1 MSVHPK
7 YPNVEVQLSGQNGN
21 AFMVLGLCL
30 RAARKAG
37 LSKDEIEA
45 FQAEAT
51 SGDYNKLLQ
60 TCMKWFDV
68 S

>member
-1 MSVHPK
+1 MTVK

-21 AFMVLGLCL
+21 AFVVLGLCL

-37 LSKDEIEA
+37 VSKDEIEA

-51 SGDYNKLLQ
+51 KGDYNHLLQ
-60 TCMKWFDV
+60 TCMKWFDI